1 MLHIK
6 NYIKILKWIWFSE
19 NSSNIYLSLIQNWES
34 SIAEISKNT
43 WLHRIQIYRLLPYL
57 IESWFVY
64 EIKIW
69 KRKIYKWEN
78 PEKINDEYKK
88 LFEVNKTAIDTLKN
102 TYSNLEKKTTI
113 KLSKWL
119 KWINEVYDDIINS
132 MEKWEIFYRITSEL
146 DVDKVNNYYI
156 PKWYKEKRD
165 KKDIQRI
172 IIMTDKTALKKKPK
186 LEREIKIIDSKKE
199 DFDDNIIYTIYS
211 DKISFVDLN
220 SETSIIIES
229 KEIADFQRKIF
240 KMLYKKL

>member
-6 NYIKILKWIWFSE
+6 NYIQILKWIWFSE

-34 SIAEISKNT
+34 SIADISKNT
-43 WLHRIQIYRLLPYL
+43 WLHRIQIYRLLPNL
-57 IESWFVY
+57 IESGFIY
-64 EIKIW
+64 EIEIW

-78 PEKINDEYKK
+78 PEKINIEYQK
-88 LFEVNKTAIDTLKN
+88 LFENNKLVIDSLKDSFN
-102 TYSNLEKKTTI
+102 KLEKKTTI

-119 KWINEVYDDIINS
+119 KWINEVYDDIVNS
-132 MEKWEIFYRITSEL
+132 MQKWETFYRITSEL

-165 KKDIQRI
+165 KKDIQRV
-172 IIMTDKTALKKKPK
+172 IIMSDKTEQKKKPK
-186 LEREIKIIDSKKE
+186 LEREIKIIDSRKD
-199 DFDDNIIYTIYS
+199 DFDDNIIYTIYA

-220 SETSIIIES
+220 LETSIIIES

>member
-6 NYIKILKWIWFSE
+6 NYIQILKWIWFSE

-34 SIAEISKNT
+34 SIADISKNT
-43 WLHRIQIYRLLPYL
+43 WLHRIQIYRLLPNL
-57 IESWFVY
+57 IESWFIY
-64 EIKIW
+64 EIEIW

-78 PEKINDEYKK
+78 PEKINIEYQK
-88 LFEVNKTAIDTLKN
+88 LFENNKLVIDSLKDSFN
-102 TYSNLEKKTTI
+102 KLEKKTTI

-119 KWINEVYDDIINS
+119 KWINEVYDDIVNS
-132 MEKWEIFYRITSEL
+132 MQKWETFYRITSEL

-165 KKDIQRI
+165 KKDIQRF
-172 IIMTDKTALKKKPK
+172 IIMSDKTAQKKKPK
-186 LEREIKIIDSKKE
+186 LEREIKIIDSKKD
-199 DFDDNIIYTIYS
+199 DFDDNIIYTIYA